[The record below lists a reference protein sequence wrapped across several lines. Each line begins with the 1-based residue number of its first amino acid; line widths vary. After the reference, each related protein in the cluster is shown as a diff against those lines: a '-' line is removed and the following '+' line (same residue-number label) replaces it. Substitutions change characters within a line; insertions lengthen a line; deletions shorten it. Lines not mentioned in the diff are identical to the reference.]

1 LQSASHRFTNKY
13 TIGVGQTKVVVVDET
28 GSKVA
33 NKKGWF
39 HTWQTTA
46 LTFIAASI
54 NRG

>member
-1 LQSASHRFTNKY
+1 
-13 TIGVGQTKVVVVDET
+13 VDET